1 MIVEWS
7 TVLALISTGSTLAY
21 TFGAVRQRLAEL
33 ERRVANAEHAAEKSS
48 ETLVEIRDRVVAI
61 DEWRKHLK
69 S

>member
-1 MIVEWS
+1 MIVDWS
-7 TVLALISTGSTLAY
+7 TVLALVSTGGTLAY

-33 ERRVANAEHAAEKSS
+33 ERRVANAEHVAEKSG
-48 ETLVEIRDRVVAI
+48 ETLLEIRDRVVAI